1 MSHDNYWTRARR
13 HRISRRTMLGA
24 SAKAGV
30 GAAGLALVGCGGD
43 DDDDDAAPAAPA
55 AAAAQAEEQAE
66 EQAMEEDEQAQAAE
80 QAMDDDE
87 EEEQA
92 AAAAGGPVRGGTVG
106 LTWSESIYGGFNPYI
121 SLSGADHLGYLIYLY
136 DSVLGFDKAG
146 RIEPELAESWELPDD
161 LTYIFNMRPGCLF
174 QDGAA
179 CDANALQA
187 NMDYLAN
194 TEDLAGQDR
203 AQAGIS
209 KAVSREVIDDL
220 SWRMVNSEPF
230 APTLVNFLA
239 SPGTGMLISPA
250 HFETTITDPV
260 GAGPMF
266 QTDYNEGENWVAERW
281 DGYWDND
288 NVWVDGMEKLI
299 IPDANSQWNAFL
311 SGEVAWSG
319 PPGGMTQAVKDQ
331 LIADGFQALSG
342 TAQTWQQTWFNLNP
356 DRPPEINLFRDPR
369 LRRAAHLSIDREAIN
384 QIATEGL
391 GKRSR
396 APVSQE
402 SWALLPD
409 KDYYADSPNLD
420 EAHQLMD
427 AAGYGDGIS
436 GTYLSFAT
444 EFHRRMA
451 EPVHNQLR
459 EAGFDFQFVENSEA
473 VIIDRLLAT
482 QDWQMAVLTWE
493 SPFDP
498 DPVLRNSIA
507 GLMNWQYGSPEGGP
521 RTGRADPALHPND
534 ELLQALAETD
544 QLVNASAVGPSQE
557 DRIPHYDALFQ
568 NWTDNGW
575 NYHIAQYN
583 SGWAGQGN
591 LENFEFRDVDG
602 WVVGDGVKYLWFST

>member
-1 MSHDNYWTRARR
+1 MSNYWTNARR
-13 HRISRRTMLGA
+13 HRISRRTLLGA

-43 DDDDDAAPAAPA
+43 DDDDDDAAPA
-55 AAAAQAEEQAE
+55 AAEAQAEAQAEEQA
-66 EQAMEEDEQAQAAE
+66 MDEDEQAQAEE
-80 QAMDDDE
+80 QAMDED

-92 AAAAGGPVRGGTVG
+92 AVAAGGPVRGGQIG

-161 LTYIFNMRPGCLF
+161 VTYIFNMRPGTVF
-174 QDGAA
+174 QDGAP
-179 CDANALQA
+179 CDAHALQA
-187 NMDYLAN
+187 NMEYLRN
-194 TEDLAGQDR
+194 TEDLAGQAR

-209 KAVSREVIDDL
+209 KSISREVVDDL

-239 SPGTGMLISPA
+239 SPGTGMLISPN
-250 HFETTITDPV
+250 HFETTITNPV

-266 QTDYNEGENWVAERW
+266 QTEYNEGENWVTERW

-288 NVWVDGMEKLI
+288 NVWVDGLEKLI

-311 SGEVAWSG
+311 SGEVSWSG
-319 PPGGMTQAVKDQ
+319 PPGGMTKAVQDQ
-331 LIADGFQALSG
+331 LIADGFQALTG

-356 DRPPEINLFRDPR
+356 DRPPEVNLFRDPR
-369 LRRAAHLSIDREAIN
+369 LRRAAHLSIDRAAIN
-384 QIATEGL
+384 AIATENL
-391 GKRSR
+391 GKASR

-420 EAHQLMD
+420 EAHQLME
-427 AAGYGDGIS
+427 AAGYGDGIT

-482 QDWQMAVLTWE
+482 DDWQMAVLTWE

-498 DPVLRNSIA
+498 DPVLRNSIE
-507 GLMNWQYGSPEGGP
+507 GLMNWEYGSPVDGP

-534 ELLQALAETD
+534 DLLQALAETD
-544 QLVNASAVGPSQE
+544 KLVNASAIGPSQE

-568 NWTDNGW
+568 DWTDNGW

-583 SGWAGQGN
+583 QGWAAQGN
-591 LENFEFRDVDG
+591 LGGFEYRDVDG
-602 WVVGDGVKYLWFST
+602 WIVGDGVKYLWFET